1 MNKERFIQLVEEIP
15 KIEAAFTTQLAPMAI
30 INGEIDGFN
39 AETINQNPMY
49 QAWRAAVE
57 FELVD
62 YEPAQMADNVRCE
75 FRNID
80 GGWFQNITFVR
91 LKGYLLAIA
100 KNLLSEP
107 VEAES
112 EYDKYSEDGL
122 NHYLLRALTNIQ
134 ARHLLW
140 NSEENDLNDAFRDS
154 LDLLYSVNDQTRCGI
169 YQSGTGAGEIDLLIR
184 REGLPFAIIE
194 ALRLRSLEREYLNTH
209 INKALTNYDQAG
221 CPHAFVVVYAQVN
234 DFANF
239 WNKLLEHVKNYQFP
253 YPIEEALSE
262 CAVEQTEVRVAKLKL
277 SRSEKMEVFCWYC
290 KKILQRGNDTA
301 C

>member
-1 MNKERFIQLVEEIP
+1 MNKNRFIELVEKLPEIESLFTP
-15 KIEAAFTTQLAPMAI
+15 TTIETAVFY
-30 INGEIDGFN
+30 GEKMGYES
-39 AETINQNPMY
+39 ETIRHNQTY
-49 QAWRAAVE
+49 QTWRVSIELELDSYNHSQIVE
-57 FELVD
+57 EVRRGFRDVD
-62 YEPAQMADNVRCE
+62 RGWLE
-75 FRNID
+75 RND
-80 GGWFQNITFVR
+80 FDRV
-91 LKGYLLAIA
+91 KGYLLAIA
-100 KNLLSEP
+100 ENLLSEP

-112 EYDKYSEDGL
+112 GYDKYSEDGL

-154 LDLLYSVNDQTRCGI
+154 LDLLYSVNDQTRRGI
-169 YQSGTGAGEIDLLIR
+169 SQSGTGAGEIDLLIR

-253 YPIEEALSE
+253 YTVDDTLSE
-262 CAVEQTEVRVAKLKL
+262 LVVEIGRAHV
-277 SRSEKMEVFCWYC
+277 
-290 KKILQRGNDTA
+290 
-301 C
+301 

>member
-62 YEPAQMADNVRCE
+62 YEPAQMADNVRRE

-80 GGWFQNITFVR
+80 GGWFQDITFVR

-107 VEAES
+107 VEAER

-154 LDLLYSVNDQTRCGI
+154 LDLLYSVNDQTRRGI
-169 YQSGTGAGEIDLLIR
+169 SQSGTGAGEIDLLIR

-277 SRSEKMEVFCWYC
+277 SRSEKPVNFRIYA
-290 KKILQRGNDTA
+290 IHLPDRNG
-301 C
+301 

>member
-15 KIEAAFTTQLAPMAI
+15 QIEAAFTTQLAPMAI

-80 GGWFQNITFVR
+80 GGWFQDITFVR
-91 LKGYLLAIA
+91 LKGYLLAIT

-154 LDLLYSVNDQTRCGI
+154 LDLLYSVNDQTRRGVS
-169 YQSGTGAGEIDLLIR
+169 QSGTGAGEIDLLIR

-194 ALRLRSLEREYLNTH
+194 ALRLRSMEREYLNTH

-277 SRSEKMEVFCWYC
+277 SRSEKPVNFRIYA
-290 KKILQRGNDTA
+290 IHLPDRNG
-301 C
+301 

>member
-1 MNKERFIQLVEEIP
+1 MNKNRFIELVEKLPEIESLFTP
-15 KIEAAFTTQLAPMAI
+15 TTIETAVFY
-30 INGEIDGFN
+30 GEKMGYES
-39 AETINQNPMY
+39 ETIRHNQTY
-49 QAWRAAVE
+49 QTWRVSIELELDSYNHSQIVE
-57 FELVD
+57 EVRRGFRDVD
-62 YEPAQMADNVRCE
+62 RGWLE
-75 FRNID
+75 RND
-80 GGWFQNITFVR
+80 FDRV
-91 LKGYLLAIA
+91 KGYLLAIA
-100 KNLLSEP
+100 ENLLSEP

-112 EYDKYSEDGL
+112 GYDKYSEDGL

-154 LDLLYSVNDQTRCGI
+154 LDLLYSVNDQTRRGI
-169 YQSGTGAGEIDLLIR
+169 SQSGTGAGEIDLLIR

-239 WNKLLEHVKNYQFP
+239 WNKLLEHVKNYQFQ
-253 YPIEEALSE
+253 YTVDDTLSE
-262 CAVEQTEVRVAKLKL
+262 LVVEQTEVRVAKMKL
-277 SRSEKMEVFCWYC
+277 SRSEKPVDFRIYA
-290 KKILQRGNDTA
+290 IHLPN
-301 C
+301 

>member
-1 MNKERFIQLVEEIP
+1 MNKNRFIELVEKLPEIESLFTP
-15 KIEAAFTTQLAPMAI
+15 TTIETAVFY
-30 INGEIDGFN
+30 GEKMGYES
-39 AETINQNPMY
+39 ETIRHNQTY
-49 QAWRAAVE
+49 QTWRVSIELELDSYNHSQIVE
-57 FELVD
+57 EVRRGFRDVD
-62 YEPAQMADNVRCE
+62 RGWLE
-75 FRNID
+75 RND
-80 GGWFQNITFVR
+80 FDRV
-91 LKGYLLAIA
+91 KGYLLAIA
-100 KNLLSEP
+100 ENLLSEP

-112 EYDKYSEDGL
+112 GYDKYSEDGL

-154 LDLLYSVNDQTRCGI
+154 LDLLYSVNDQTRRGI
-169 YQSGTGAGEIDLLIR
+169 SQSGTGAGEIDLLIR

-253 YPIEEALSE
+253 YTVDDTLSE
-262 CAVEQTEVRVAKLKL
+262 LVVEQTEVRVAKMKL
-277 SRSEKMEVFCWYC
+277 SRSEKPVDFRIYA
-290 KKILQRGNDTA
+290 IHLPN
-301 C
+301 

>member
-1 MNKERFIQLVEEIP
+1 MNKNRFIELVEKLPEIESLFTP
-15 KIEAAFTTQLAPMAI
+15 TTIETAVFY
-30 INGEIDGFN
+30 GEKMGYES
-39 AETINQNPMY
+39 ETIRHNQTY
-49 QAWRAAVE
+49 QTWRVSIELELDSYNHSQIVE
-57 FELVD
+57 EVRRGFRDVD
-62 YEPAQMADNVRCE
+62 RGWLE
-75 FRNID
+75 RND
-80 GGWFQNITFVR
+80 FDRV
-91 LKGYLLAIA
+91 KGYLLAIA
-100 KNLLSEP
+100 ENLLSEP

-112 EYDKYSEDGL
+112 GYDKYSEDGL

-154 LDLLYSVNDQTRCGI
+154 LDLLYSVNDQTRRGI
-169 YQSGTGAGEIDLLIR
+169 SQSGTGAGEIDLLIR

-209 INKALTNYDQAG
+209 VNKALTNYDQAG

-253 YPIEEALSE
+253 YTVDDTLSE
-262 CAVEQTEVRVAKLKL
+262 LVVEQTEVRVAKMKL
-277 SRSEKMEVFCWYC
+277 SRSEKPVDFRIYA
-290 KKILQRGNDTA
+290 IHLPN
-301 C
+301 

>member
-1 MNKERFIQLVEEIP
+1 MNKERFIQLVEKLP
-15 KIEAAFTTQLAPMAI
+15 QIERLFTPQHADIAVL
-30 INGEIDGFN
+30 NGELAGFDMG
-39 AETINQNPMY
+39 TIYQNPIY
-49 QAWRAAVE
+49 QAWRASVE
-57 FELVD
+57 FELTD
-62 YEPAQMADNVRCE
+62 YEPAQIAENIRDE

-80 GGWFQNITFVR
+80 GGWFQDITFVR
-91 LKGYLLAIA
+91 LRGYLLAIA
-100 KNLLSEP
+100 ENLLSEP

-154 LDLLYSVNDQTRCGI
+154 LDLLYSVNDQTRRGI
-169 YQSGTGAGEIDLLIR
+169 SQSGTGAGEIDLLIR

-253 YPIEEALSE
+253 YPVDDILSE
-262 CAVEQTEVRVAKLKL
+262 LVVEQTEVRVAKMKL
-277 SRSEKMEVFCWYC
+277 SRSEKPVDFRIYA
-290 KKILQRGNDTA
+290 IHLPN
-301 C
+301 

>member
-1 MNKERFIQLVEEIP
+1 MNKNRFIELVEKLPEIESLFTP
-15 KIEAAFTTQLAPMAI
+15 TTIETAVFY
-30 INGEIDGFN
+30 GEKMGYES
-39 AETINQNPMY
+39 ETIRHNQTY
-49 QAWRAAVE
+49 QTWRVSIELELDSYNHSQIVE
-57 FELVD
+57 EVRRGFRDVD
-62 YEPAQMADNVRCE
+62 RGWLE
-75 FRNID
+75 RND
-80 GGWFQNITFVR
+80 FDRV
-91 LKGYLLAIA
+91 KGYLLAIA
-100 KNLLSEP
+100 ENLLSEP

-112 EYDKYSEDGL
+112 GYDKYSEDGL

-154 LDLLYSVNDQTRCGI
+154 LDLLYSVDDQTRRGI
-169 YQSGTGAGEIDLLIR
+169 SQSGTGAGEIDLLIR

-253 YPIEEALSE
+253 YTVDDTLSE
-262 CAVEQTEVRVAKLKL
+262 LVVEQTEVRVAKMKL
-277 SRSEKMEVFCWYC
+277 SRSEKPVDFRIYA
-290 KKILQRGNDTA
+290 IHLPN
-301 C
+301 

>member
-1 MNKERFIQLVEEIP
+1 MNKNRFIELVEKLPEIESLFTP
-15 KIEAAFTTQLAPMAI
+15 TTIETAVFY
-30 INGEIDGFN
+30 GEKMGYES
-39 AETINQNPMY
+39 ETIRHNQTY
-49 QAWRAAVE
+49 QTWRVSIELELDSYNHSQIVE
-57 FELVD
+57 EVRRGFRDVD
-62 YEPAQMADNVRCE
+62 RGWLE
-75 FRNID
+75 RND
-80 GGWFQNITFVR
+80 FDRV
-91 LKGYLLAIA
+91 KGYLLAIA
-100 KNLLSEP
+100 ENLLSEP
-107 VEAES
+107 VEAKS
-112 EYDKYSEDGL
+112 GYDKYSEDGL

-154 LDLLYSVNDQTRCGI
+154 LDLLYSVNDQTRRGI
-169 YQSGTGAGEIDLLIR
+169 SQSGTGAGEIDLLIR

-253 YPIEEALSE
+253 YTVDDTLSE
-262 CAVEQTEVRVAKLKL
+262 LVVEQTEVRVAKMKL
-277 SRSEKMEVFCWYC
+277 SRSEKPVDFRIYA
-290 KKILQRGNDTA
+290 IHLPN
-301 C
+301 

>member
-15 KIEAAFTTQLAPMAI
+15 QIEAAFTTQLAPMAI
-30 INGEIDGFN
+30 INGEIAGFN

-62 YEPAQMADNVRCE
+62 YEPAQMADNVRCG

-80 GGWFQNITFVR
+80 GGWFQDITFVR

-100 KNLLSEP
+100 ENLLSQP
-107 VEAES
+107 VEAENG
-112 EYDKYSEDGL
+112 YDKYSEQGL
-122 NHYLLRALTNIQ
+122 NHYILRALTNLQ

-140 NSEENDLNDAFRDS
+140 SGEENDLNDALRDS
-154 LDLLYSVNDQTRCGI
+154 LDLLYSVNDQTRRGI
-169 YQSGTGAGEIDLLIR
+169 SQSGTGAGEIDLLIR

-209 INKALTNYDQAG
+209 INKALTNYNQAG
-221 CPHAFVVVYAQVN
+221 CPHSFIVVYAQVN
-234 DFANF
+234 DFADF

-253 YPIEEALSE
+253 YPTEEALSE
-262 CAVEQTEVRVAKLKL
+262 CDVEQTEVRVAKLKL
-277 SRSEKMEVFCWYC
+277 SRSERPVDFRIYA
-290 KKILQRGNDTA
+290 IHLPNRNG
-301 C
+301 

>member
-15 KIEAAFTTQLAPMAI
+15 QIEAAFTTQLAPMAI

-80 GGWFQNITFVR
+80 GGWFQDITFVR

-100 KNLLSEP
+100 ENLLSQP
-107 VEAES
+107 VEAENG
-112 EYDKYSEDGL
+112 YDKYSEQGL
-122 NHYLLRALTNIQ
+122 NHYILRALTNLQ

-140 NSEENDLNDAFRDS
+140 SGEENDLNDALRDS
-154 LDLLYSVNDQTRCGI
+154 LDLLYSVNDQTRRGI
-169 YQSGTGAGEIDLLIR
+169 SQSGTGAGEIDLLIR

-221 CPHAFVVVYAQVN
+221 CPHSFIVVYAQVN
-234 DFANF
+234 DFADF

-253 YPIEEALSE
+253 YPTEEALSE
-262 CAVEQTEVRVAKLKL
+262 CDVEQTEVRVVKLKL
-277 SRSEKMEVFCWYC
+277 SRSERPVDFRIYA
-290 KKILQRGNDTA
+290 IHLPNRNG
-301 C
+301 